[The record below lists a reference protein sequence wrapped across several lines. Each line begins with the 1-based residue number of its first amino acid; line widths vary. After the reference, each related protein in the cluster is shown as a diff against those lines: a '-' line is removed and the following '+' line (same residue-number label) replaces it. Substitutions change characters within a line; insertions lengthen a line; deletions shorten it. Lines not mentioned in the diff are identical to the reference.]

1 MRRPD
6 VIRFAAVALLRQRSR
21 ALVLILAVSL
31 SVTSVLLLTA
41 LGEGARRY
49 VADQFSSLGKD
60 LLVMFPGRKETTGGL
75 PPVTGNSLRQITLD
89 DMHYLGQHQP
99 NVRLVPLVMGFA
111 EAKQG
116 ARLRQ
121 TMLLGSSNGL
131 RDTHGLALLS
141 GRWLPGDAAEDR
153 PAVLLGAK
161 VAREL
166 FGQADPVGQWLRFDN
181 RRFRVVG
188 VFTSQS
194 SNLGMDMAE
203 AALIPVGSAMRLF
216 NTEGLFRLLIQ
227 PLAGQAVPP
236 LVKRLEQLMQARH
249 GVLDV
254 TVVRRDAMLAT
265 FSTILSTLTLAVA
278 GIGAI
283 SLLVSGIMMMNLA
296 LISTRQR
303 TDEIGLLKA
312 LGADS
317 RQIRQLFLWEALLL
331 SGSGALFGTVLG
343 YALVGL
349 AGVIWPGFPAAV
361 PLLATFCTI
370 PAALLT
376 GLFFSWLPASRAARQ
391 DPVSSLRSGQWSGG

>member
-49 VADQFSSLGKD
+49 VAEQFSSLGKD

-75 PPVTGNSLRQITLD
+75 PPVTGNSLREITLD

-99 NVRLVPLVMGFA
+99 QLRLVPLVMGFA

-116 ARLRQ
+116 ARVRQ

-131 RDTHGLALLS
+131 RHTHGLELLS
-141 GRWLPGDAAEDR
+141 GRWLPGDAGEDR
-153 PAVLLGAK
+153 PVALLGEV

-166 FGQADPVGQWLRFDN
+166 FGQADPLGQWLRFDN

-203 AALIPVGSAMRLF
+203 AALIPVGSAMGLF

-227 PLAGQAVPP
+227 PLGGQAVPP
-236 LVKRLEQLMQARH
+236 LVQRLEQLMQARH

-254 TVVRRDAMLAT
+254 TLVRRDAMLAT
-265 FSTILSTLTLAVA
+265 FSTILATLTLAVA

-303 TDEIGLLKA
+303 TGEIGLLKA

-317 RQIRQLFLWEALLL
+317 LQIRQLFLWEALLL
-331 SGSGALFGTVLG
+331 SGGGAFIGTLLG
-343 YALVGL
+343 YALVAL
-349 AGVIWPGFPAAV
+349 AGLIWSGFPAVV
-361 PLLATFCTI
+361 PWLATLCTI

-391 DPVSSLRSGQWSGG
+391 EPVSSLRSGQWS

>member
-99 NVRLVPLVMGFA
+99 KVRLVPLVMGFA

-131 RDTHGLALLS
+131 RDTHGLVLLS

-153 PAVLLGAK
+153 PTVLLGAV
-161 VAREL
+161 VALEL

-278 GIGAI
+278 CIGAI

-303 TDEIGLLKA
+303 TGEIGLLKA

-343 YALVGL
+343 YALVAL

>member
-99 NVRLVPLVMGFA
+99 KVRLVPLVMGFA

-131 RDTHGLALLS
+131 RDTHGLVLLS

-153 PAVLLGAK
+153 PVVLLGAV

-236 LVKRLEQLMQARH
+236 LVKRLELLMQARH

-303 TDEIGLLKA
+303 TGEIGLLKA

-331 SGSGALFGTVLG
+331 SGSGALFGTGLG
-343 YALVGL
+343 YALVAL
-349 AGVIWPGFPAAV
+349 AALIWPSFPVAV
-361 PLLATFCTI
+361 PLLATLCTI

-391 DPVSSLRSGQWSGG
+391 DPVNSLRSGQWSGG

>member
-6 VIRFAAVALLRQRSR
+6 ALRFAAVALLRQRAR

-49 VADQFSSLGKD
+49 VAEQFSSLGKD

-75 PPVTGNSLRQITLD
+75 PPVTGNSLREITLD

-99 NVRLVPLVMGFA
+99 QLRLVPLVMGFA

-116 ARLRQ
+116 ARVRQ

-131 RDTHGLALLS
+131 RHTHGLELLS
-141 GRWLPGDAAEDR
+141 GRWLPGDAGEDR
-153 PAVLLGAK
+153 PVALLGEVA
-161 VAREL
+161 AREL
-166 FGQADPVGQWLRFDN
+166 FGQADPLGQWLRFDN

-203 AALIPVGSAMRLF
+203 AALIPVGSAMGLF

-227 PLAGQAVPP
+227 PLGGQAVPP
-236 LVKRLEQLMQARH
+236 LVQRLEQLMQARH
-249 GVLDV
+249 GVLDI
-254 TVVRRDAMLAT
+254 TLVRRDAMLAT
-265 FSTILSTLTLAVA
+265 FSTILATLTLAVA

-303 TDEIGLLKA
+303 TGEIGLLKA

-331 SGSGALFGTVLG
+331 SGGGAIMGTLLG
-343 YALVGL
+343 YALVAL
-349 AGVIWPGFPAAV
+349 AALIWPSFPAAV
-361 PLLATFCTI
+361 PWLATLCTI

-376 GLFFSWLPASRAARQ
+376 GIFFSWLPASRAARQ

>member
-49 VADQFSSLGKD
+49 VAEQFSSLGKD

-99 NVRLVPLVMGFA
+99 KVRLVPLVMGFA

-131 RDTHGLALLS
+131 RDTHGLVLLS

-153 PAVLLGAK
+153 PVVLLGAV

-227 PLAGQAVPP
+227 PLAGQALSP
-236 LVKRLEQLMQARH
+236 LVKGLEQLMQARH

-303 TDEIGLLKA
+303 TGEIGLLKA

-331 SGSGALFGTVLG
+331 SGSGALFGTALG
-343 YALVGL
+343 YALVAL
-349 AGVIWPGFPAAV
+349 AGLVWPSFPVAV
-361 PLLATFCTI
+361 PLLATLCSI

>member
-99 NVRLVPLVMGFA
+99 KVRLVPLVMGFA

-131 RDTHGLALLS
+131 RDTHGLVLLS

-153 PAVLLGAK
+153 PVALLGAV

-236 LVKRLEQLMQARH
+236 LVKRLELLMQARH

-303 TDEIGLLKA
+303 TGEIGLLKA

-331 SGSGALFGTVLG
+331 SGGGALFGTALG
-343 YALVGL
+343 YALVAL
-349 AGVIWPGFPAAV
+349 AGLIWPSFPAAV
-361 PLLATFCTI
+361 PALATLCTI

-391 DPVSSLRSGQWSGG
+391 DPVSSLRSEQWSGG

>member
-99 NVRLVPLVMGFA
+99 KVRLVPLVMGFA

-131 RDTHGLALLS
+131 RDTHGLVLLS

-153 PAVLLGAK
+153 PVVLLGAK

-303 TDEIGLLKA
+303 TGEIGLLKA

-331 SGSGALFGTVLG
+331 SGSGALFGTALG
-343 YALVGL
+343 YALVAL
-349 AGVIWPGFPAAV
+349 AGLIWPGFPVAV
-361 PLLATFCTI
+361 PVLATLCTI

>member
-1 MRRPD
+1 MRHPD

-131 RDTHGLALLS
+131 RDTHGLELLF

-166 FGQADPVGQWLRFDN
+166 FGQADPVGLWLRFDN

-236 LVKRLEQLMQARH
+236 LVKRLEQLMQSRH

-265 FSTILSTLTLAVA
+265 FSTILATLTLAVA

-303 TDEIGLLKA
+303 TGEIGLLKA

>member
-1 MRRPD
+1 
-6 VIRFAAVALLRQRSR
+6 
-21 ALVLILAVSL
+21 
-31 SVTSVLLLTA
+31 
-41 LGEGARRY
+41 
-49 VADQFSSLGKD
+49 
-60 LLVMFPGRKETTGGL
+60 
-75 PPVTGNSLRQITLD
+75 
-89 DMHYLGQHQP
+89 MHYLGQHQP

-131 RDTHGLALLS
+131 RDTHGLELLS

-166 FGQADPVGQWLRFDN
+166 FGQVDPVGQWLRFDN

-303 TDEIGLLKA
+303 TGEIGLLKA

-331 SGSGALFGTVLG
+331 SGSGALFGTALG
-343 YALVGL
+343 YALVAL

-361 PLLATFCTI
+361 PLLATLCTI

>member
-121 TMLLGSSNGL
+121 AMLLGSSNGL

-303 TDEIGLLKA
+303 TGEIGLLKA

-343 YALVGL
+343 YALVAL
-349 AGVIWPGFPAAV
+349 AALIWPSFPAAV

>member
-75 PPVTGNSLRQITLD
+75 PPVTGNSLREITLD

-99 NVRLVPLVMGFA
+99 RLRLVPLVMGFA

-116 ARLRQ
+116 ARVRQ

-131 RDTHGLALLS
+131 RHTHGLVLLA
-141 GRWLPGDAAEDR
+141 GRWLPGEATEDR
-153 PAVLLGAK
+153 PVVLLGA
-161 VAREL
+161 VAAREL
-166 FGQADPVGQWLRFDN
+166 FGRTDPLGQWLRFDN

-188 VFTSQS
+188 IFTSQS

-227 PLAGQAVPP
+227 PLDGQAVPP
-236 LVKRLEQLMQARH
+236 LVTRLEQLMQGRH

-265 FSTILSTLTLAVA
+265 FSTILATLTLAVA

-303 TDEIGLLKA
+303 TGEIGLLKA

-317 RQIRQLFLWEALLL
+317 RQIRRLFLWEALLL
-331 SGSGALFGTVLG
+331 SGGGALIGTLLG
-343 YALVGL
+343 YALVAL
-349 AGVIWPGFPAAV
+349 AGLIWPTFPAAV
-361 PLLATFCTI
+361 PWQATLCTL

-391 DPVSSLRSGQWSGG
+391 DPVSSLRSGQWGGG

>member
-99 NVRLVPLVMGFA
+99 KVRLVPLVMGFA

-131 RDTHGLALLS
+131 RDTHGLVLLS

-153 PAVLLGAK
+153 PVVLLGAV

-227 PLAGQAVPP
+227 PLAGQAVSP

-303 TDEIGLLKA
+303 TGEIGLLKA

-331 SGSGALFGTVLG
+331 SGSGALFGTALG
-343 YALVGL
+343 YALVAL
-349 AGVIWPGFPAAV
+349 AALFWPGFPVAV
-361 PLLATFCTI
+361 PLLATLCTI

>member
-131 RDTHGLALLS
+131 RDTHGLELLS

-153 PAVLLGAK
+153 SAVLLGPRWPVSCSVRAIRSASGC
-161 VAREL
+161 VLTIAAFGWWGSSPAR
-166 FGQADPVGQWLRFDN
+166 
-181 RRFRVVG
+181 
-188 VFTSQS
+188 
-194 SNLGMDMAE
+194 
-203 AALIPVGSAMRLF
+203 AAIWG
-216 NTEGLFRLLIQ
+216 
-227 PLAGQAVPP
+227 
-236 LVKRLEQLMQARH
+236 
-249 GVLDV
+249 
-254 TVVRRDAMLAT
+254 
-265 FSTILSTLTLAVA
+265 
-278 GIGAI
+278 
-283 SLLVSGIMMMNLA
+283 
-296 LISTRQR
+296 
-303 TDEIGLLKA
+303 
-312 LGADS
+312 
-317 RQIRQLFLWEALLL
+317 W
-331 SGSGALFGTVLG
+331 
-343 YALVGL
+343 
-349 AGVIWPGFPAAV
+349 IWP
-361 PLLATFCTI
+361 
-370 PAALLT
+370 
-376 GLFFSWLPASRAARQ
+376 RR
-391 DPVSSLRSGQWSGG
+391 R

>member
-1 MRRPD
+1 MRRPY

-166 FGQADPVGQWLRFDN
+166 FGQVDPVGQWLRFDN

-303 TDEIGLLKA
+303 TGEIGLLKA

>member
-99 NVRLVPLVMGFA
+99 KVRLVPLVMGFA

-131 RDTHGLALLS
+131 RDTHGLVLLS

-153 PAVLLGAK
+153 PAVLLGAV

-303 TDEIGLLKA
+303 TGEIGLLKA

-331 SGSGALFGTVLG
+331 SGSGALFGTALG
-343 YALVGL
+343 YALVAL
-349 AGVIWPGFPAAV
+349 AGLIWPGFPAAV
-361 PLLATFCTI
+361 PVLAMLCTI

>member
-99 NVRLVPLVMGFA
+99 KVRLVPLVMGFA

-131 RDTHGLALLS
+131 RDTHGLVLLS

-153 PAVLLGAK
+153 PVVLLGAV

-236 LVKRLEQLMQARH
+236 LVKRLELLMQARH

-303 TDEIGLLKA
+303 TGEIGLLKA

-331 SGSGALFGTVLG
+331 SGSGALFGTGLG
-343 YALVGL
+343 YALVAL
-349 AGVIWPGFPAAV
+349 AALIWPSFPVAV
-361 PLLATFCTI
+361 PLLATLCTI

>member
-1 MRRPD
+1 MRRSD
-6 VIRFAAVALLRQRSR
+6 IIRFAAVALLRQRSR

-75 PPVTGNSLRQITLD
+75 PPVTGNSLRQLTLD

-99 NVRLVPLVMGFA
+99 KVRLVPLVMGFA

-131 RDTHGLALLS
+131 RDTHGLVLLS

-227 PLAGQAVPP
+227 PLAGQAVLP

-303 TDEIGLLKA
+303 TGEIGLLKA

-331 SGSGALFGTVLG
+331 SGGGALFGTVLG
-343 YALVGL
+343 YALVAL

-361 PLLATFCTI
+361 PLLATVCTI

>member
-131 RDTHGLALLS
+131 RDTHGLELLS

-153 PAVLLGAK
+153 SAVLLGAK

-303 TDEIGLLKA
+303 TGEIGLLKA